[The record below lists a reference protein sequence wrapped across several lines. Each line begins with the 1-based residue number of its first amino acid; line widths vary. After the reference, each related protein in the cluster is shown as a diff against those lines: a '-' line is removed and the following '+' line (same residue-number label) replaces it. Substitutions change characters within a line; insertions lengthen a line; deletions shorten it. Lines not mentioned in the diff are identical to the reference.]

1 MSVWSD
7 FENWRD
13 DIHCGGEKP
22 KKWWEAEIGAEYEL
36 YDAVW
41 DKVINTIVCTADNKD
56 KIEQSLND
64 DINDMWWYRKVG

>member
-13 DIHCGGEKP
+13 SIHCGGEEP
-22 KKWWEAEIGAEYEL
+22 KEWCEAEIGAEYEL

-56 KIEQSLND
+56 KIEESLND
-64 DINDMWWYRKVG
+64 DINDLWWYRKVG